1 MEKGGNIVKNRK
13 KKWLLAGLLLVVLLI
28 SYFSNP
34 FLRVKTFIYLH
45 HDQIEESLL
54 DHNGVPVISGV
65 RSVNTWPGEHE
76 MTEFILICS
85 GFGSETTYYGCYYSW
100 DDVPLVFQNGKEHLV
115 QHCHEY
121 WKWQGKGDNRGA
133 TQKILDHW
141 YYFEASF

>member
-1 MEKGGNIVKNRK
+1 MKLLKNKWFYIV
-13 KKWLLAGLLLVVLLI
+13 LVLLVLVI
-28 SYFSNP
+28 GYFRNP

-54 DHNGVPVISGV
+54 DHNGVPAIRSVK
-65 RSVNTWPGEHE
+65 SVNTWQGEHE
-76 MTEFILICS
+76 MTEFILIYS

-100 DDVPLVFQNGKEHLV
+100 DDVPLAFQNGKEHLV
-115 QHCHEY
+115 QNGHEY
-121 WKWQGKGDNRGA
+121 WKWQGQGDNWGA

>member
-1 MEKGGNIVKNRK
+1 VKIWK
-13 KKWLLAGLLLVVLLI
+13 KKWFYAVLAVLILLVCFL
-28 SYFSNP
+28 SNP

-54 DHNGVPVISGV
+54 DHNGVPVIWGV
-65 RSVNTWPGEHE
+65 NSVNTWEGDHD
-76 MTEFILICS
+76 MTEFLLFAS

-100 DDVPLVFQNGKEHLV
+100 DDVPLAFQNLDTELI
-115 QHCHEY
+115 QHGHAY
-121 WKWQGKGDNRGA
+121 WKWQGEGDNCGA